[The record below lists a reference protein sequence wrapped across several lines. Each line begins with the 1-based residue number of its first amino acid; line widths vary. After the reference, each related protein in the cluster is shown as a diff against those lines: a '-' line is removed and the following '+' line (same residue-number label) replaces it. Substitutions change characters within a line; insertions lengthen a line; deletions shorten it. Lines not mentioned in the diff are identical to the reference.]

1 MLNMNCRGCGQS
13 ILVPRAR
20 RLFVTWS
27 GNDGLPLVGYKLSRV
42 ALGTKM
48 VGRGSSLYPTWE
60 DRRRLCSQGIGL
72 SLCHQCTTFF
82 IQFLDALLRI
92 PPGLIFD
99 KSRQLEL

>member
-1 MLNMNCRGCGQS
+1 MNCRGCGQS

-48 VGRGSSLYPTWE
+48 VGRGSFLFPTWE
-60 DRRRLCSQGIGL
+60 DRRRLCWQGIGL
-72 SLCHQCTTFF
+72 SLCHQCTTFLHPVLGCGF
-82 IQFLDALLRI
+82 
-92 PPGLIFD
+92 
-99 KSRQLEL
+99 KNSSRTHL